1 MKHTFLKVLMVALYA
16 KVVASDYQELFFDV
30 KLDHNSPHNKHAGSD
45 GFDDMAFQMR
55 YLVDDTYFSDP
66 FNKDKLRPILFYA
79 GNEGD
84 ITGFYNNSGFITTTL
99 AEQWGGLVVFGEH
112 RYFGQSY
119 PFDKD
124 EAFKVGN
131 NAFLTV
137 ENVMMDYVQL
147 IKQIKVAYNATDKA
161 VMVFGGSYGGM
172 LASWMRMKFPQH
184 FQGALASSAPI
195 LYFKDSPDVPE
206 DAFSLVATQDYAET
220 FPDQRCS
227 KGIKEGF

>member
-112 RYFGQSY
+112 RYFG
-119 PFDKD
+119 
-124 EAFKVGN
+124 
-131 NAFLTV
+131 
-137 ENVMMDYVQL
+137 
-147 IKQIKVAYNATDKA
+147 
-161 VMVFGGSYGGM
+161 
-172 LASWMRMKFPQH
+172 
-184 FQGALASSAPI
+184 
-195 LYFKDSPDVPE
+195 
-206 DAFSLVATQDYAET
+206 
-220 FPDQRCS
+220 
-227 KGIKEGF
+227 